1 MTQDSAQF
9 IINLDGFVS
18 VKKLTVESRTT
29 TEDIIEYLGS
39 VQFTSSQKIKDYLN
53 RLIDMDLLL
62 EQTNSLLE
70 KDFASFYNDLNSRK
84 IKTLIAK
91 VLPEHLI
98 KKQKIA
104 YITAVKIYLLNIFC
118 EKNELILNYGQIP
131 FPSKKKLMK
140 TKNSKKP
147 KKLKKPKKPKK

>member
-9 IINLDGFVS
+9 IMNLDGFVS

-53 RLIDMDLLL
+53 KLVDMDLLL
-62 EQTNSLLE
+62 ENTKLLFE
-70 KDFASFYNDLNSRK
+70 KDFVSFYSDLNSGK
-84 IKTLIAK
+84 IKTLISKA
-91 VLPEHLI
+91 LPEHLI

-104 YITAVKIYLLNIFC
+104 YVTAVKIYLLNVFC
-118 EKNELILNYGQIP
+118 EKNEIILNYGQIP

-140 TKNSKKP
+140 IKKSKKS
-147 KKLKKPKKPKK
+147 KK